1 MEDQELDRLLRE
13 WKAPDAPSHLSVPR
27 ARGSRLRWL
36 VTGSIRVPVPVAAA
50 ALLLVGLWVA
60 TTRTAPLTT
69 PEPST
74 PRRSGEVARYPL
86 TGPLAGYDAV
96 ILEFNFGPGV
106 VMQPHRHQSFVTG
119 YVVEGQMLFGINN
132 EREQVVPPGG
142 TFFEPIG
149 ALHSAFGSASRDA
162 PARILGFTVAPSRR
176 RGPA

>member
-13 WKAPDAPSHLSVPR
+13 WKAPDAPSHLGVPR
-27 ARGSRLRWL
+27 GRGSRLHWL

-96 ILEFNFGPGV
+96 ILEF
-106 VMQPHRHQSFVTG
+106 
-119 YVVEGQMLFGINN
+119 
-132 EREQVVPPGG
+132 
-142 TFFEPIG
+142 
-149 ALHSAFGSASRDA
+149 A
-162 PARILGFTVAPSRR
+162 
-176 RGPA
+176 